1 MVTLNSGTALLD
13 PSVGLVFWMMC
24 SFLVLLLILRKFA
37 WKPILGSIKKREDS
51 IANALNSA
59 KEAERK
65 LTALKSENEALLAE
79 AKKERD
85 LIIKEAREAKEKMIS
100 DAKTAAQEEAARVT
114 AAARE
119 NIQNEKMKAVT
130 ELRNQ
135 VAALSVE
142 IAEKILKEKMS
153 DSAKQNEVVENILK
167 EVTLN

>member
-1 MVTLNSGTALLD
+1 MDLLN
-13 PSVGLVFWMMC
+13 PSIGLVFWMLI
-24 SFLVLLLILRKFA
+24 SFSILLIVLRKFA
-37 WKPILGSIKKREDS
+37 WKPILGSIKKREES

-59 KEAERK
+59 KEAEKK
-65 LTALKSENEALLAE
+65 LSALKSENEALLAD

-85 LIIKEAREAKEKMIS
+85 AILKEAREAKEKIVS
-100 DAKTAAQEEAARVT
+100 EAKAAAQEEAARVT

-119 NIQNEKMKAVT
+119 NINNEKMKAVT

-135 VAALSVE
+135 VATLSVE

-153 DSAKQNEVVENILK
+153 DNAKQTEVMENIMK

>member
-1 MVTLNSGTALLD
+1 MDLLN
-13 PSVGLVFWMMC
+13 PSIGLVFWMMI
-24 SFLVLLLILRKFA
+24 SFTILLIVLRKFA
-37 WKPILGSIKKREDS
+37 WKPILTSIKKREES

-59 KEAERK
+59 KEAEKK
-65 LTALKSENEALLAE
+65 LNALKSENEALLAE

-85 LIIKEAREAKEKMIS
+85 ALLKEAREAKERIIS
-100 DAKTAAQEEAARVT
+100 EAKVIAQEEAARVT

-119 NIQNEKMKAVT
+119 NINNEKMKAVT

-135 VAALSVE
+135 VATLSVE

-153 DSAKQNEVVENILK
+153 DNAKQTEVMENIMK